1 MKQLF
6 FKFTHKSFSL
16 LGIAKMY
23 TIFLLL
29 FVLGAAS
36 HSTQGQT
43 IASPG
48 KVKVFV
54 MKIRQEINPQVSRYV
69 DVALEQAKSLNVDYV
84 IVDMNTYGGRV
95 NDADYIR
102 AKLLDFKKPVWVF
115 INKNAASAGALI
127 SIACDKI
134 YMQPGATIGAA
145 TVVKGDSGEAAP
157 DKYQSYMRGMMRA
170 TAKTNKRDPRIAEA
184 MVDQNIEI
192 EGISK
197 KGEVITF
204 STEEAIKY
212 NYCEG
217 KVNTIKEVLKKN
229 KVEDYQIVAFKL
241 SQAEEISNIF
251 LNPFISGILLL
262 VIIGGLYFE
271 LQTPGVGFPIIASMI
286 AAVLYFIPYY
296 LTGLAEYWELAFLVI
311 GVSLL
316 MAEFFIVPG
325 FGVTGVLG
333 FLCAFGAL
341 LLMMIDNDWFDF
353 SKVQTEALS
362 ASFITIGIGI
372 IGGGLAIA
380 LALPQFLK
388 SKRFKQISLQDVM
401 DSEAGYTSTSYLD
414 NFVGRQGVAHTVLR
428 PSGKIKLGEE
438 LYDAS
443 SQGNFIEK
451 DASIIVISQEGT
463 SLKVKRYDE

>member
-6 FKFTHKSFSL
+6 AQNTYRLTRVLWWQAAFGIMCW
-16 LGIAKMY
+16 LGV
-23 TIFLLL
+23 F
-29 FVLGAAS
+29 
-36 HSTQGQT
+36 GQLQAQDNVET
-43 IASPG
+43 G
-48 KVKVFV
+48 KTKVFV
-54 MKIRQEINPQVSRYV
+54 IKIRQEINPQVSRYV
-69 DVALEQAKSLNVDYV
+69 DIALEEALNLKADYI

-95 NDADYIR
+95 DDADYIR
-102 AKLLDFKKPVWVF
+102 TKLLDFKKPVWVF
-115 INKNAASAGALI
+115 VNKNAASAGALI

-145 TVVKGDSGEAAP
+145 TVVTGDKGKAAP

-204 STEEAIKY
+204 STEEAIKHG
-212 NYCEG
+212 YCEG
-217 KVNTIKEVLKKN
+217 KVNTIKDLLTKNNVKDYEVIN
-229 KVEDYQIVAFKL
+229 FKL
-241 SQAEEISNIF
+241 SQSEKISNIF
-251 LNPFISGILLL
+251 LNPVISGLLL
-262 VIIGGLYFE
+262 LIIVGGLYFE
-271 LQTPGVGFPIIASMI
+271 LQTPGVGFPILASII
-286 AAVLYFIPYY
+286 AAALYFIPYY
-296 LTGLAEYWELAFLVI
+296 LNGLAEYWELAFLVI
-311 GVSLL
+311 GISLL
-316 MAEFFIVPG
+316 MAEFFIIPG
-325 FGVTGVLG
+325 FGVAGVLG
-333 FLCAFGAL
+333 FLCTFGSL

-353 SKVQTEALS
+353 SKVQTNALS
-362 ASFITIGIGI
+362 DSFITIGIGI

-428 PSGKIKLGEE
+428 PSGKIRLGDE
-438 LYDAS
+438 LYDAA
-443 SQGNFIEK
+443 SQGDFIEK
-451 DASIIVISQEGT
+451 GTKIIVISQEGT
-463 SLKVKRYDE
+463 SLKVKKEED